1 MENRVFKLIC
11 CENEYD
17 VSTQILIKST
27 YFKSKIERWSDSTN
41 KINVVAEF
49 SDVILD
55 YIKYLKDPMHIPDK
69 HLWESF
75 KDCVSFYGSNNN
87 NNQRSTT
94 TIENYPMK
102 EFGRNSIKIN
112 GKKLQIKKFVIH
124 NSTSEQFPTNK
135 IIVCFRMD
143 YIYIHK
149 YILNTEYI
157 GMTNGPRA
165 SELEDYILDKI
176 NFKLIMDG
184 SPLRIDVEYT
194 NIEKDYWTGDKYA
207 PPEINISIMYDS
219 ISDL

>member
-1 MENRVFKLIC
+1 
-11 CENEYD
+11 
-17 VSTQILIKST
+17 
-27 YFKSKIERWSDSTN
+27 
-41 KINVVAEF
+41 
-49 SDVILD
+49 
-55 YIKYLKDPMHIPDK
+55 
-69 HLWESF
+69 
-75 KDCVSFYGSNNN
+75 
-87 NNQRSTT
+87 
-94 TIENYPMK
+94 
-102 EFGRNSIKIN
+102 
-112 GKKLQIKKFVIH
+112 
-124 NSTSEQFPTNK
+124 
-135 IIVCFRMD
+135 MD

-194 NIEKDYWTGDKYA
+194 NIERDYWTGDKYA